1 MPQRLRYFVV
11 VLLLIFCGVANSQER
26 STLPR
31 TYFSIRSNIVA
42 IDTMH
47 HLTGRV
53 QPDFYASHLSFF
65 CKKELQIEKVTT
77 VPLRLRLGSLDYVN
91 YLERKPNAL
100 KPGN

>member
-1 MPQRLRYFVV
+1 
-11 VLLLIFCGVANSQER
+11 
-26 STLPR
+26 
-31 TYFSIRSNIVA
+31 
-42 IDTMH
+42 MH

-53 QPDFYASHLSFF
+53 QPDFYTSHLSFF
-65 CKKELQIEKVTT
+65 CKKESQIEKVTT